1 MKVSIRYIMPIVEGE
16 GEVSAVPILLRRI
29 LHEQGDHYGVDVLK
43 PINARGKDGLI
54 KRLEDNVGYAI
65 EDDRCAAILVLLDAD
80 RDCPVELGTEL
91 ARRASSMNLH
101 VPTAVVCA
109 KREYENWF
117 LASDETF
124 EGDAENYGGAK
135 RWLTD
140 RKPPGLI
147 YKGNERPNF
156 VIGENGY
163 RKRLLRLHDLFV
175 GCAMP

>member
-1 MKVSIRYIMPIVEGE
+1 MPIVEGE

-43 PINARGKDGLI
+43 PINARGKDDLI

-80 RDCPVELGTEL
+80 RDCPVELSTEL
-91 ARRASSMNLH
+91 ARRVNSMNLH

-135 RWLTD
+135 RWQTD

-147 YKGNERPNF
+147 YKENERPTF

-163 RKRLLRLHDLFV
+163 RKGF
-175 GCAMP
+175 